1 MKYID
6 LQTRLKQYHRAGL
19 VTIQLNSAKSILETE
34 YRRCLQLGLS
44 QSELETQGAIFQA
57 QQLDLI
63 SAWDIYTFPEKFLL
77 KTIKAKTY
85 QIAEVNNL
93 RDLKQA
99 FPLIQDKKYDF
110 RTKKSWSECIYLI
123 DSLTKD
129 SQEFKQFKLE
139 VRSFISAIKQ
149 QKYHQL
155 TGELAVTEAYDD
167 LANYISWWKGAQW
180 EYTRSCQPKTIDLLK
195 RAWLEQY
202 LPQHNLGNLLKYTPI
217 DY

>member
-1 MKYID
+1 MKYVD
-6 LQTRLKQYHRAGL
+6 LQTRLKQYHQAGL
-19 VTIQLNSAKSILETE
+19 VTIQLNSPKSILENE

-44 QSELETQGAIFQA
+44 QSELETQADVFRA
-57 QQLDLI
+57 KQLDLI

-85 QIAEVNNL
+85 QLAEVNNL

-99 FPLIQDKKYDF
+99 FPLVKDKQYDF

-129 SQEFKQFKLE
+129 SQEFKQFKRE
-139 VRSFISAIKQ
+139 VQSFINAIEQ
-149 QKYHQL
+149 QQYHQL

-167 LANYISWWKGAQW
+167 LSNYVSWWKGAQW
-180 EYTRSCQPKTIDLLK
+180 EYTLSCQPKTIDLLK

-202 LPQHNLGNLLKYTPI
+202 LSQHKLEKLLKYTPM
-217 DY
+217 D